1 MTVVRSQTSAGPK
14 YCTAPGRGV
23 ENVTFRNVRYKGNRP
38 NLSITNGY
46 DDGRMVKG
54 ITFEGIKIDGR
65 LLHDRMKGKPAWHST
80 ADYVPMYV
88 GNHVADIQFWAES
101 DRH

>member
-1 MTVVRSQTSAGPK
+1 MHGSTADGGAYLTSTIAIDD
-14 YCTAPGRGV
+14 AHDVSIIGRGIA
-23 ENVTFRNVRYKGNRP
+23 RP
-38 NLSITNGY
+38 PRGY

-65 LLHDRMKGKPAWHST
+65 RLHDRMKGKPAWHST

-88 GNHVADIQFWAES
+88 GNHVADILFRADS
-101 DRH
+101 DRY